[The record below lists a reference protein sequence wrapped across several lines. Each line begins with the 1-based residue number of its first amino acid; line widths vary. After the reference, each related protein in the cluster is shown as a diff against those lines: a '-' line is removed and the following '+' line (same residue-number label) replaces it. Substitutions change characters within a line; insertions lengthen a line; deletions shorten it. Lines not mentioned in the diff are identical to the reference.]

1 MAKALRAFAFLAM
14 AVAACAQLQMSVAQ
28 LRAFIRSSIQMKHDD
43 VKVAQYV
50 KKIKLSDKLDD
61 RTVEELQGMG
71 AGPRTVAALR
81 ALSEIS
87 ATLPAPPP
95 PPPPKPVVTIP
106 PPDSIEQKRIL
117 AEITQNA
124 LNYSKNLPNFICT
137 QVTRR
142 NTDPSGMENWRLMD
156 TIQEQLSYFEQ
167 KENYK
172 VTMVNSRMVTNIK
185 HEQLGGAT
193 SSGEFGSML
202 YEIFSPESD
211 TEFNWERW
219 ATLRGR
225 RMYVFNFRVPQS
237 HSKYSIYHG
246 ESKRQIVAGYHG
258 LIYADRDTGMVMRIK
273 FDCDEIPVD
282 FPIQSVSLDLN
293 YDFIKIAEQE
303 FVLPLKAEL
312 RSREGKYLV
321 KNDVEFHL
329 YRKFGTETSV
339 TFDPI
344 EALPDEA
351 TKEEPAKPDTPPAKP
366 PVKK

>member
-1 MAKALRAFAFLAM
+1 MFL
-14 AVAACAQLQMSVAQ
+14 AVAAVATAQMPMTVAQ
-28 LRAFIRSSIQMKHDD
+28 LKAFIRSSIQMKHDD

-50 KKIKLSDKLDD
+50 KRIKLSDKLDD

-81 ALSEIS
+81 ELSGSS
-87 ATLPAPPP
+87 ASLPAPPP
-95 PPPPKPVVTIP
+95 PPPPKPVVVIP

-117 AEITQNA
+117 AEITENA

-142 NTDPSGMENWRLMD
+142 NVDPSGMENWQLMD

-172 VTMVNSRMVTNIK
+172 VTMVNSRMVTNLK

-237 HSKYSIYHG
+237 RSKYSILDVP
-246 ESKRQIVAGYHG
+246 SRRQIIAGYHG
-258 LIYADRDTGMVMRIK
+258 LVYADRDTGIVMRIK
-273 FDCDEIPVD
+273 LDCEEIPAD
-282 FPIQSVSLDLN
+282 FPIQNVSLDLN
-293 YDFIKIAEQE
+293 YDFTKIADQE

-312 RSREGKYLV
+312 RSRQGKYLV
-321 KNDVEFHL
+321 RNDVEFHL
-329 YRKFGTETSV
+329 YRKFGADASV

-344 EALPDEA
+344 DPISEDA
-351 TKEEPAKPDTPPAKP
+351 TKEQPVQPDTRPAKP